1 MPYHKIGK
9 CVLQLVAK
17 DGKEKCWYPAVITQ
31 RLANNRYEIAYDS
44 YGTCIVRED
53 AIFEDVNGEPR
64 RRNIPLVSTY
74 KDVDEDVMD
83 IELKMEKDEYDG
95 KVYDEDEEFEV
106 EGIVD
111 RRMIIIDGNEVVEFL
126 IKWKDYDVSEN
137 TWEPYDQLQQNDLVL
152 ADINEWMLIKQPI
165 MMEDTSVDDQD
176 WDLVLES
183 WKKVLLFE

>member
-1 MPYHKIGK
+1 MDMEM
-9 CVLQLVAK
+9 QLEMK
-17 DGKEKCWYPAVITQ
+17 
-31 RLANNRYEIAYDS
+31 
-44 YGTCIVRED
+44 
-53 AIFEDVNGEPR
+53 
-64 RRNIPLVSTY
+64 
-74 KDVDEDVMD
+74 M
-83 IELKMEKDEYDG
+83 KMEEEEDTSDDEY
-95 KVYDEDEEFEV
+95 EV